1 MARTKLQLPS
11 TRRSLP
17 IALMRSR
24 EKVMA
29 PIRDM
34 LRASGL
40 TEQQWRVL
48 RILSEFG
55 PQDLTE
61 IARQACLLMP
71 SLSRIIR
78 SLAQNGLVIRAS
90 DTKDRRRQTV
100 VISPAGQHLID
111 DNLVQA
117 TQIAANYRNQ
127 LGAER
132 YELLLDL
139 LTELEQSSACPLLAS
154 SALTS

>member
-48 RILSEFG
+48 RLLSEFG
-55 PQDLTE
+55 PQDLTK

-78 SLAQNGLVIRAS
+78 SLAQNDLITRAS

-100 VISPAGQHLID
+100 VISPAGQKLID

-117 TQIAANYRNQ
+117 TQIAENYRDQ

-139 LTELEQSSACPLLAS
+139 LTELEQDPAVPVRG
-154 SALTS
+154 

>member
-90 DTKDRRRQTV
+90 DTRDRRRQTV
-100 VISPAGQHLID
+100 VISPAGQQHID

-139 LTELEQSSACPLLAS
+139 LTELEQGPAVPVRRA
-154 SALTS
+154 

>member
-127 LGAER
+127 LGAAR

-139 LTELEQSSACPLLAS
+139 LTELEQGPPYPVKRA
-154 SALTS
+154 

>member
-1 MARTKLQLPS
+1 
-11 TRRSLP
+11 
-17 IALMRSR
+17 
-24 EKVMA
+24 MA
-29 PIRDM
+29 PIRDI

-55 PQDLTE
+55 PQDLTQ

-78 SLAQNGLVIRAS
+78 NLAQNGLVIRAS
-90 DTKDRRRQTV
+90 DAKDRRRQTV
-100 VISPAGQHLID
+100 VISPAGQQLID
-111 DNLVQA
+111 DNLLQA
-117 TQIAANYRNQ
+117 TQIAANYQDQ

-139 LTELEQSSACPLLAS
+139 LTELEQGPPVPVSGR
-154 SALTS
+154 

>member
-1 MARTKLQLPS
+1 
-11 TRRSLP
+11 
-17 IALMRSR
+17 
-24 EKVMA
+24 MA

-55 PQDLTE
+55 PQDLTQ

-78 SLAQNGLVIRAS
+78 NLAQNGLVIRAS
-90 DTKDRRRQTV
+90 DAKDRRRQTV
-100 VISPAGQHLID
+100 VISPAGQQLID
-111 DNLVQA
+111 DNLLQA
-117 TQIAANYRNQ
+117 TQIAANYQDQ

-139 LTELEQSSACPLLAS
+139 LTELEQGRPVPVSGR
-154 SALTS
+154 

>member
-100 VISPAGQHLID
+100 GISPAGQHLID

-139 LTELEQSSACPLLAS
+139 LTELEQGPPYPVKRA
-154 SALTS
+154 

>member
-90 DTKDRRRQTV
+90 DAKDRRRQTV
-100 VISPAGQHLID
+100 VISPSGQQLID
-111 DNLVQA
+111 DNLLQA
-117 TQIAANYRNQ
+117 TQIAANYQDQ

-139 LTELEQSSACPLLAS
+139 LTELEQGPPVSVSGR
-154 SALTS
+154 

>member
-1 MARTKLQLPS
+1 
-11 TRRSLP
+11 
-17 IALMRSR
+17 
-24 EKVMA
+24 

-139 LTELEQSSACPLLAS
+139 LTELEQGPPYPVKRA
-154 SALTS
+154 

>member
-90 DTKDRRRQTV
+90 NTKDRRRQTV

-139 LTELEQSSACPLLAS
+139 LTELEQGPPYPVKRA
-154 SALTS
+154 

>member
-100 VISPAGQHLID
+100 VISPDGQQLID

-139 LTELEQSSACPLLAS
+139 LTELEQGPAVPVRRA
-154 SALTS
+154 

>member
-71 SLSRIIR
+71 SLSRITR

-139 LTELEQSSACPLLAS
+139 LTELEQGPPYPVKRA
-154 SALTS
+154 

>member
-24 EKVMA
+24 EKVME

-139 LTELEQSSACPLLAS
+139 LTELEQGPPYPVKCA
-154 SALTS
+154 

>member
-1 MARTKLQLPS
+1 
-11 TRRSLP
+11 
-17 IALMRSR
+17 
-24 EKVMA
+24 MA

-34 LRASGL
+34 LLASGL

-71 SLSRIIR
+71 SLSRMIR
-78 SLAQNGLVIRAS
+78 SLADNGLVIRAS
-90 DTKDRRRQTV
+90 DAKDRRRQTV
-100 VISPAGQHLID
+100 VISPAGQQLID

-117 TQIAANYRNQ
+117 TQIAANYRDQ

-139 LTELEQSSACPLLAS
+139 LTELEQGPPFGVSGA
-154 SALTS
+154 

>member
-78 SLAQNGLVIRAS
+78 SLAENGLVIRAS

-139 LTELEQSSACPLLAS
+139 LTELEQGPPYPVKRA
-154 SALTS
+154 

>member
-71 SLSRIIR
+71 SLSRMIR
-78 SLAQNGLVIRAS
+78 SLADNGLVIRAS
-90 DTKDRRRQTV
+90 DAKDRRRQTV
-100 VISPAGQHLID
+100 VISPAGQQLID

-117 TQIAANYRNQ
+117 TQIAANYRDQ

-139 LTELEQSSACPLLAS
+139 LTELEQGPPFGVSAA
-154 SALTS
+154 

>member
-100 VISPAGQHLID
+100 VISPAGQQHID

-139 LTELEQSSACPLLAS
+139 LTELEQGPAVPVRRA
-154 SALTS
+154 

>member
-1 MARTKLQLPS
+1 
-11 TRRSLP
+11 
-17 IALMRSR
+17 MRSR

-100 VISPAGQHLID
+100 VISPTGQHLID

-139 LTELEQSSACPLLAS
+139 LTELEQGPPYPVKRA
-154 SALTS
+154 

>member
-1 MARTKLQLPS
+1 
-11 TRRSLP
+11 
-17 IALMRSR
+17 MRSR

-55 PQDLTE
+55 PQDLTQ
-61 IARQACLLMP
+61 IAQQACLLMP

-78 SLAQNGLVIRAS
+78 NLAQNGLVIRAS
-90 DTKDRRRQTV
+90 DAKDRRRQTV
-100 VISPAGQHLID
+100 VISPAGQQLID
-111 DNLVQA
+111 DNLLQA
-117 TQIAANYRNQ
+117 TQIAANYQDQ

-139 LTELEQSSACPLLAS
+139 LTELEQGPPVPVSGR
-154 SALTS
+154 

>member
-78 SLAQNGLVIRAS
+78 SLA
-90 DTKDRRRQTV
+90 
-100 VISPAGQHLID
+100 
-111 DNLVQA
+111 
-117 TQIAANYRNQ
+117 ANYRNQ

-139 LTELEQSSACPLLAS
+139 LTELEQGPPYPVKRA
-154 SALTS
+154 

>member
-100 VISPAGQHLID
+100 VISPAGQQLID
-111 DNLVQA
+111 DNLLQA
-117 TQIAANYRNQ
+117 TQIAANYKDQ

-139 LTELEQSSACPLLAS
+139 LRELEQGPPVPVKGV
-154 SALTS
+154 

>member
-1 MARTKLQLPS
+1 
-11 TRRSLP
+11 
-17 IALMRSR
+17 MRSR

-29 PIRDM
+29 PIREM
-34 LRASGL
+34 LKASGI

-61 IARQACLLMP
+61 IASKASLLMP

-78 SLAQNGLVIRAS
+78 KLGEERFIIRAM
-90 DTKDRRRQTV
+90 DPNDRRRQTV
-100 VISPAGQHLID
+100 VIGLAGQKIID
-111 DNLVQA
+111 DNLPQA
-117 TQIAANYRNQ
+117 MKIANEFQSR
-127 LGAER
+127 LGTDR

-139 LTELEQSSACPLLAS
+139 LADLEQKS
-154 SALTS
+154 